1 MVSGP
6 CADPA
11 AVEAFTISILRIN
24 SDRLR
29 TTTGPGAG
37 FVYDMF
43 KILVHDQSEEQDYCL
58 RQKTNSS
65 QRNRNTGRSYVYNT
79 SM

>member
-24 SDRLR
+24 NDRLR

-37 FVYDMF
+37 FVYD
-43 KILVHDQSEEQDYCL
+43 ISTGIPA
-58 RQKTNSS
+58 RQKRMITVYGKK
-65 QRNRNTGRSYVYNT
+65 QTVYN
-79 SM
+79 